1 MIFDWKR
8 EIFAEE
14 EQDIFFNDEIIF
26 ERLGLWVC
34 LLSSGQ
40 CHLQDNQNHVA
51 NAGTIIMGNAPFTL
65 VANQET
71 HILSVRLTGLSA
83 ENFIA
88 GLPEAVLFAKG
99 ESCPNA
105 AELLQRLCAQLPSQT
120 PSQSILAFSL
130 LCELSTADTTS
141 KPLPP
146 LIAQAVQEMQK
157 NYAQL
162 YGVEELSESLGVSKS
177 HFVRSFSA
185 TMGISPGKYLTNIRI
200 DAVKRLLMRREYNLE
215 VIASLCGFS
224 GANYLCRVFKQET
237 GQSPTA
243 WRALAIAQTAPRLA
257 TETPLEETLYM

>member
-14 EQDIFFNDEIIF
+14 AQDVFFNDELTF
-26 ERLGLWVC
+26 ERLGLWIC
-34 LLSSGQ
+34 ILSSGQ
-40 CHLQDNQNHVA
+40 CHLRDATDHTA
-51 NAGTIIMGNAPFTL
+51 SAGSLIIGNAPFTL
-65 VANQET
+65 ATNCET

-83 ENFIA
+83 ENFIS
-88 GLPEAVLFAKG
+88 GLNEPVLFAKG

-105 AELLQRLCAQLPSQT
+105 AELLQQLCAQIPSQS
-120 PSQSILAFSL
+120 PAQSILAFSL
-130 LCELSTADTTS
+130 LCEISTADTTT

-146 LIAQAVQEMQK
+146 LIAEAVQEMQK

-162 YGVEELSESLGVSKS
+162 YGVEEVSESLGVSKS

-185 TMGISPGKYLTNIRI
+185 AMGVSPGKYLTNIRI

-215 VIASLCGFS
+215 IIASLCGFS

-243 WRALAIAQTAPRLA
+243 WRALAIAQTAPRLS
-257 TETPLEETLYM
+257 TETTLEETLYM